1 MGEQREPSSSPDTAP
16 GGTANPLKIGE
27 AVASELSRVLSAYTE
42 QVEKALQTALGQL
55 TEQWQSAFE
64 VYANE
69 YTKQWQDAVQALA
82 AQQSAPVVDAKTA
95 KVRKK
100 PRKAE

>member
-1 MGEQREPSSSPDTAP
+1 VGEQREPSSSPDTAP

-27 AVASELSRVLSAYTE
+27 AVASELSRALSAYTE
-42 QVEKALQTALGQL
+42 QIAKALQAALGQL

-64 VYANE
+64 VYADE
-69 YTKQWQDAVQALA
+69 YTKQWQEAVQALA
-82 AQQSAPVVDAKTA
+82 AQQSASVVDSKAVKE
-95 KVRKK
+95 RKK

>member
-27 AVASELSRVLSAYTE
+27 SVASELSRVL
-42 QVEKALQTALGQL
+42 
-55 TEQWQSAFE
+55 WHSAFE

-69 YTKQWQDAVQALA
+69 YTKQWQEAVQALA
-82 AQQSAPVVDAKTA
+82 AQQSAPVVDAKAA

>member
-42 QVEKALQTALGQL
+42 QIDKALQAALGQL
-55 TEQWQSAFE
+55 TEQWQKAFE
-64 VYANE
+64 VYAGE
-69 YTKQWQDAVQALA
+69 YTKQWEKAVQALA
-82 AQQSAPVVDAKTA
+82 AQQSASGVDSKAA